1 MPTVDRVA
9 FEIFGTPIYWYAIII
24 VIGMIIG
31 VSIALFLAKRKGFVV
46 DDILDIVLW
55 VLPLAIIGARLY
67 YVITDWDASWTFQRI
82 FAIRDGGLAIYG
94 GIIAGAITAII
105 VMKVKKMTTRDIIK
119 ILDCLVVGVII
130 GQSIGRW
137 GNFVN
142 MEAHGGL
149 IANEALHF
157 FPFGVLIGGKW
168 YYATFFYES
177 MWNLIGFVGLLILN
191 IKKPK
196 WTGVS
201 TLCYFIYYGI
211 GRSWI
216 EGLRTDSLYFL
227 KNILG
232 ETIRIS
238 QALSIILVIV
248 GVALLTLLIVYDK
261 KHPEKG
267 WLNSQPTLVEECA
280 TLAENATATEN
291 VVVEE
296 NMVETTVS
304 AAVETTE
311 ENTTETTEVAE

>member
-1 MPTVDRVA
+1 
-9 FEIFGTPIYWYAIII
+9 
-24 VIGMIIG
+24 
-31 VSIALFLAKRKGFVV
+31 
-46 DDILDIVLW
+46 
-55 VLPLAIIGARLY
+55 
-67 YVITDWDASWTFQRI
+67 
-82 FAIRDGGLAIYG
+82 
-94 GIIAGAITAII
+94 
-105 VMKVKKMTTRDIIK
+105 MKVKKMTTRDIIK

-248 GVALLTLLIVYDK
+248 GAALLALLIVYDK

-267 WLNSQPTLVEECA
+267 WLNSQPALAVEGA
-280 TLAENATATEN
+280 TLAENATATETE
-291 VVVEE
+291 VATEVVEE
-296 NMVETTVS
+296 NMVETTES
-304 AAVETTE
+304 AEVETTE
-311 ENTTETTEVAE
+311 ENTTETTEVEE

>member
-177 MWNLIGFVGLLILN
+177 MWNLIGFVGLLTLN

-248 GVALLTLLIVYDK
+248 GIALLALLIMYDK

-267 WLNSQPTLVEECA
+267 WLNSQPALAVES
-280 TLAENATATEN
+280 ATATETE
-291 VVVEE
+291 VATEVVEE
-296 NMVETTVS
+296 NVVETTES
-304 AAVETTE
+304 AEVETTE